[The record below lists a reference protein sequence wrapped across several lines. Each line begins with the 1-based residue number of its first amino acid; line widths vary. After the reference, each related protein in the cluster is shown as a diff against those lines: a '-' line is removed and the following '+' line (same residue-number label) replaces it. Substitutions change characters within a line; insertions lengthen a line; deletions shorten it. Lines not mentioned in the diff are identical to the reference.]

1 MATIDLRNNTDA
13 STGQKK
19 LEMHNESTIHLD
31 DKTKQCDC
39 GAKIKEQDAKID
51 KILKLLESK

>member
-1 MATIDLRNNTDA
+1 MATIDLRNNTEA

-19 LEMHNESTIHLD
+19 VKMYNESTIHLD

>member
-1 MATIDLRNNTDA
+1 MATIDLRNITEA

-19 LEMHNESTIHLD
+19 VEMYGESTIHLD

-51 KILKLLESK
+51 KI

>member
-19 LEMHNESTIHLD
+19 LEMYNESTIHLD

>member
-1 MATIDLRNNTDA
+1 MATIDLRNTTDA

-19 LEMHNESTIHLD
+19 VEMYNESTIHLD

-51 KILKLLESK
+51 KILKLLENK

>member
-19 LEMHNESTIHLD
+19 VEMYGESTIHLD

-51 KILKLLESK
+51 KILKILENR

>member
-1 MATIDLRNNTDA
+1 MATIDLRNNTEA

-19 LEMHNESTIHLD
+19 VEMYNESTIHLD

-39 GAKIKEQDAKID
+39 GAKIKEQDKKID

>member
-1 MATIDLRNNTDA
+1 MATIDLRNNTEA

-19 LEMHNESTIHLD
+19 LEMYNESTIHLD

>member
-1 MATIDLRNNTDA
+1 MATIDLRNKTDA

-19 LEMHNESTIHLD
+19 VEMYQESTIHLD

-39 GAKIKEQDAKID
+39 GAKIKEQDVKID
-51 KILKLLESK
+51 KILKILESK

>member
-1 MATIDLRNNTDA
+1 MATIDLRNKTDA

-19 LEMHNESTIHLD
+19 VEMYKEPTIHLD

-51 KILKLLESK
+51 KILKILESK